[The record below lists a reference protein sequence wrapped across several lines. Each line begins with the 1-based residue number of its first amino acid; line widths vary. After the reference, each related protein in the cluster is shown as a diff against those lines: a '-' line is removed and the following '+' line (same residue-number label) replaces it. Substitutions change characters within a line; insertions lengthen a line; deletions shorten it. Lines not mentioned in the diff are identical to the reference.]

1 MQKIIPVLWFSDKAE
16 EAANFY
22 ASIFPNSKINDISR
36 FGEGGLMPKGTVMTA
51 TLEILGQRFMT
62 LNGGREPFSQAVSFM
77 VNCET
82 QEEVDRLWNEL
93 SEGGV
98 EQPCGWLKDKYGVS
112 WQIIPVALQRLLVHE
127 DPEKAKRVM
136 NAMLAMKKIVI
147 ADLER
152 AAE

>member
-1 MQKIIPVLWFSDKAE
+1 MQKIIPVLWFSDRAE

-22 ASIFPNSKINDISR
+22 ASIFPDSKITNLSH
-36 FGEGGLMPKGTVMTA
+36 FGEGGLRAKGTVMTA
-51 TLEILGQRFMT
+51 TLEIHGQRFMT
-62 LNGGREPFSQAVSFM
+62 LNGGGEPFSQAVSFM

-82 QEEVDRLWNEL
+82 QEEVDRLWQKL

-98 EQPCGWLKDKYGVS
+98 EQPCGWLKDKFGVS
-112 WQIIPVALQRLLVHE
+112 WQIIPIALSRLLGHK

-136 NAMLAMKKIVI
+136 TAMLKMKKLEI
-147 ADLER
+147 AELEE